1 MRMVFD
7 EIATTY
13 FIAGV
18 ECFKR
23 KRNLKKSQD
32 KIIQVVEISPSNEN
46 IIEILGE
53 MA

>member
-1 MRMVFD
+1 MRIVFD
-7 EIATTY
+7 ETATTSI
-13 FIAGV
+13 IAGV
-18 ECFKR
+18 ECFER

-32 KIIQVVEISPSNEN
+32 KIIQVVKISPSNKN